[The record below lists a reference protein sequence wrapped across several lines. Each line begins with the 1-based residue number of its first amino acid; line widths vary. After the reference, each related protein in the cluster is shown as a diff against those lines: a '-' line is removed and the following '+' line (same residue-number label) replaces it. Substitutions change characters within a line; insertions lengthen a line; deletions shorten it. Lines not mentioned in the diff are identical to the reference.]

1 MRVVHVT
8 TVHNK
13 HDNRIYYKEC
23 LSLAAS
29 GYDVSLI
36 APKDERPLL
45 EGVINNY
52 EIPKFKNR
60 ALRILFAPFFAFY
73 YCVRIKAKIYH
84 FHDPE
89 LLPLAYIMSLLG
101 SKVVFDMHENV
112 PFQIMTK
119 PWLGPLQKR
128 IILTV
133 YQGIERIVLKRISVV
148 YAESS
153 YQKYYPYVRSS
164 TTVLNMPDLKMLAGK
179 KSSLKFEDRDLVI
192 SYVGGVSSLRGID
205 TLIDAVEQL
214 NRKAKLPLIKV
225 KLIGTL
231 QEPALSKRIEACDFV
246 EYLGFLP
253 AKEAFE
259 EIKSSRIAIALL
271 KDIPNYRQSYST
283 KIFEYMA
290 IGLPV
295 IYSDFEIYKELF
307 EGADV
312 GWPLTPDNSAELASL
327 IELII
332 DNPAMLQKKAE
343 AGAQLALERLGWST
357 ELQKLKSF
365 YDSIVTD

>member
-45 EGVINNY
+45 EGVIKLY

-60 ALRILFAPFFAFY
+60 ALRILVAPFFAFF
-73 YCVRIKAKIYH
+73 YCIKIKAKIYH

-133 YQGIERIVLKRISVV
+133 YQSIERLVLKRISVV

-153 YQKYYPYVRSS
+153 YQKYYPYVSS
-164 TTVLNMPDLKMLAGK
+164 CTTVLNMPDLQMLAGK
-179 KSSLKFEDRDLVI
+179 KSGIKFNDRDFVI
-192 SYVGGVSSLRGID
+192 SYVGGISSLRGID
-205 TLIDAVEQL
+205 TLVDAIELL
-214 NRKAKLPLIKV
+214 NNKTELPQIKV

-231 QEPALSKRIEACDFV
+231 QDAALSERLKRCDFV

-253 AKEAFE
+253 ATEAFE

-290 IGLPV
+290 VGLPV
-295 IYSDFEIYKELF
+295 IYSDFEIYDEIF
-307 EGADV
+307 SGVDV
-312 GWPLTPDNSAELASL
+312 GWAISPDNPDLLSGLISSVILDSDLLQQKAS
-327 IELII
+327 
-332 DNPAMLQKKAE
+332 NARAF
-343 AGAQLALERLGWST
+343 ALEKLNWSSEFNKIT
-357 ELQKLKSF
+357 GLYES
-365 YDSIVTD
+365 V